1 MAKIEPFEEYKA
13 QQRRLAL
20 LALLADQPKATT
32 DCVED
37 EQLASLVEGS
47 LSQEKVE
54 QCMAHLAQC
63 DRCSGLWVQLDQEW
77 QRQDRLEQR
86 SKRRKLQ
93 KKPRPFTV
101 IGSLLAAAASVA
113 IFVTITTRV
122 DRKTAHLPSPPPTRQ
137 QEWVAVPPAPEDKGT
152 LQAVAPVA
160 GAPQQEMTA
169 VAENSAA
176 PVAASAPP
184 AETALHD
191 QPSDELA
198 KKKATAEP
206 ATTTTAQQPL
216 LAAQALSGAEKE
228 EAAAALIVPAEPMAR
243 MAKPAAA
250 PPTDGGAAS
259 LSLTTWQEQLR
270 HDCTRPPAPEQL
282 IALAAQGQQLLAST
296 TLDEPG
302 RQRVSALLEPL
313 EGQQEV
319 ETRCKAILEILG
331 PAAPTP

>member
-1 MAKIEPFEEYKA
+1 MAKIEPFEQYKA

-47 LSQEKVE
+47 LSQEATE

-122 DRKTAHLPSPPPTRQ
+122 DRKTAHLLPPSPGRQ
-137 QEWVAVPPAPEDKGT
+137 QEWAAAPAPAPAEDKGT
-152 LQAVAPVA
+152 VQETAPTTGALPQEQADNATAPL
-160 GAPQQEMTA
+160 
-169 VAENSAA
+169 
-176 PVAASAPP
+176 AASAPL
-184 AETALHD
+184 ADTALHD
-191 QPSDELA
+191 QPGDAMA
-198 KKKATAEP
+198 KKAETAEP
-206 ATTTTAQQPL
+206 SSTVQQPL
-216 LAAQALSGAEKE
+216 LAAQASGAAEKE
-228 EAAAALIVPAEPMAR
+228 AAVPLPAAREPRAV

-250 PPTDGGAAS
+250 PPAEEGTAPLNLA
-259 LSLTTWQEQLR
+259 TWQEQLR

-282 IALAAQGQQLLAST
+282 AALAVQGRQLLAAAN
-296 TLDEPG
+296 LDEAG
-302 RQRVSALLEPL
+302 RQRVNTLLEPL

-331 PAAPTP
+331 PVPVP